1 WVHSLLGMYERVA
14 LRGLRAR
21 ALINVLDHI
30 RAEDEAT
37 HFICIGPINK
47 VLNTLVWH
55 FQSPGGPEVQAHRR
69 RLDDYLQRSAD
80 GLKMN
85 GYNSSELWNTA
96 FAIQA
101 IAATGEEGPMRST
114 LSRPGRFVEGNQ
126 VLQNT
131 GQYKRY
137 FRHPSRGG
145 WPFSTR
151 DHGWPISDC
160 TAEGL
165 KASLLLQSMGLN
177 QVPSERL
184 DQAVELILS
193 LQNRDGGWATYELTR
208 GPKWLELLN
217 PSDVFARIMI
227 DYSYVEC
234 TSACIQ
240 ALASYARAAPHLEP
254 RKRQRISRAIERGR
268 DFLIDAQRSDGSWEG
283 SWGVCFTYG
292 TWFGVL
298 GLVAAGLGP
307 EHPALKAAVR
317 FLHQRQRPDGRC
329 GAPMESGPP

>member
-55 FQSPGGPEVQAHRR
+55 FHSPGGPEGQAHRR

-80 GLKMN
+80 GLRMN

-101 IAATGEEGPMRST
+101 IAATGEEGTMPST
-114 LSRPGRFVEGNQ
+114 LSRAGRFVEGNQ
-126 VLQNT
+126 VLENT
-131 GQYKRY
+131 AEYKRY
-137 FRHPSRGG
+137 FRHPSGGG

-165 KASLLLQSMGLN
+165 KASLLLQSIGLN
-177 QVPSERL
+177 QVPPERL

-193 LQNRDGGWATYELTR
+193 LQTGDGGWATYELTR

-240 ALASYARAAPHLEP
+240 ALASYGRAAPRLEP
-254 RKRQRISRAIERGR
+254 RKRQRISRAI
-268 DFLIDAQRSDGSWEG
+268 
-283 SWGVCFTYG
+283 
-292 TWFGVL
+292 
-298 GLVAAGLGP
+298 
-307 EHPALKAAVR
+307 
-317 FLHQRQRPDGRC
+317 
-329 GAPMESGPP
+329 